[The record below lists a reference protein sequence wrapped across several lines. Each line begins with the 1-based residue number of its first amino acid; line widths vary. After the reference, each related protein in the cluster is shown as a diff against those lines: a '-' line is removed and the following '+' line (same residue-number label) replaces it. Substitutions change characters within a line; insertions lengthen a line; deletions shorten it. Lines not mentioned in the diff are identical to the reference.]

1 MDLKEA
7 RELVN
12 LRKKDH
18 PDYVEAVELCI
29 EDDKPKDGLV
39 PKIQTR
45 PGLNKTEVE
54 VQEG

>member
-18 PDYVEAVELCI
+18 LDYAEAVKVCI
-29 EDDKPKDGLV
+29 EDDKAGTK
-39 PKIQTR
+39 
-45 PGLNKTEVE
+45 EE
-54 VQEG
+54 